1 MSIINPTGEHK
12 PDITRAEQ
20 TAVTPARSYG
30 PWSPTVDATER
41 VAQLRSLS
49 ALAFAYF
56 GPDHRLIS
64 ELRAGETDIGGFAR
78 DQDLVEALPALIHR
92 RILSTF
98 ARVTWSWRVR

>member
-1 MSIINPTGEHK
+1 MTVAPMPIINPTGEHK

-30 PWSPTVDATER
+30 PWRPTADATER

-64 ELRAGETDIGGFAR
+64 ELRAGQTDIGGLSRFAHPIPR
-78 DQDLVEALPALIHR
+78 LPRALHPPRL
-92 RILSTF
+92 TP
-98 ARVTWSWRVR
+98 

>member
-1 MSIINPTGEHK
+1 MTVAPMPIINPTGEHK

-64 ELRAGETDIGGFAR
+64 ELRAGETDIGGIAR
-78 DQDLVEALPALIHR
+78 EQHLPEGLAALLHPRGHR
-92 RILSTF
+92 
-98 ARVTWSWRVR
+98 